1 MRIILIILLLL
12 FPFGASTQEIDIKNP
27 VRFIALGDS
36 YTIGQGIDY
45 NSNWPNQ
52 IKHSL
57 FNYHL
62 EIEQFKIIAKTGW
75 RTDQLIDAIE
85 EENPDNNY
93 NLVSLLIG
101 VNNQYQGRDLE
112 TYKIEFEELLNMAI
126 ELANNNPSQV
136 FVLSIPDYAY
146 TPFGGQD
153 PEISAEIDQFN
164 NENQK
169 ITENYNVKYID
180 ITDISRMGIEDPTL
194 IADDGLHP
202 SEKMYTLWVNRIL
215 DNFQIPEITGSS
227 TIIQEN
233 PNITYSNYN
242 RNIEIQTQIPG
253 QIMKLYHISG
263 ALRLT
268 RNLLSYNKIMLK
280 NFNSGIYTLAI
291 ENNNQIIY
299 TKKLYIQ

>member
-36 YTIGQGIDY
+36 YTIGQGVDY
-45 NSNWPNQ
+45 SSNWPNQ

-57 FNYHL
+57 FNDHL

-93 NLVSLLIG
+93 NFVSLLIG

-112 TYKIEFEELLNMAI
+112 TYKIEFEELLNMTI
-126 ELANNNPSQV
+126 ELANNNPSLV

-164 NENQK
+164 NENKK
-169 ITENYNVKYID
+169 ITENYNVKYIN

-263 ALRLT
+263 VLRLT